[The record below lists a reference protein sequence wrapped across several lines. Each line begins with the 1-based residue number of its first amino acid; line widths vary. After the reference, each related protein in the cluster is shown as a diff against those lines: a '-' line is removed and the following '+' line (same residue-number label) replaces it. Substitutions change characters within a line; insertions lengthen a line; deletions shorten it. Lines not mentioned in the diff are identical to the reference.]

1 MTEDLKCISTII
13 LIKPDKTMSIFTS
26 VKRLFKHSAIYG
38 LGYIFNR
45 VIVFLLLPLHTNIFP
60 KSAMG
65 VANLVYVYIGMLTIV
80 YTFGLDV
87 AFFRFYM
94 LEDAKKAK
102 KRIFTTAFLTVVA
115 AAVVF
120 SGLLFFGAEQIGRL
134 AFSEEVRDLSIN
146 LTRLIKL
153 GSGILFFDALGFI
166 PFLILRAEEKSVAF
180 ISYKFVNVL
189 INLAF
194 NLYFILY
201 LKQGI
206 DAIFRANL
214 IASIATLLLLLPN
227 ALKYLDFSY
236 SRATLKELF
245 FFGIPYLPSTL
256 SVWAMDSIDRIFL
269 EHFKSVDA
277 VGLYAQG
284 AKLGMFMALFVAA
297 FRFAWHPF
305 FLATSKQKDAKQVFS
320 KILTY
325 VVLACGVVFLFFSLF
340 IDDIVHISFGSFTI
354 LGKDY
359 WSATVV
365 VPVIFLAYIFYA
377 AYLNF
382 LIGIYLYKKTKYLP
396 LVTIT
401 AMIGNLIANYMLI
414 PHLGIMGAA
423 WSRLIAYVIMATL
436 LYFFARRLYPVDY
449 EWGRLAKLVLVFGAI
464 FFVGRMDIFSG
475 SILLKS
481 VLFLCVPIVLL
492 LVGFFHRA
500 EIDHFLSLAESVS
513 FSRSRSK

>member
-1 MTEDLKCISTII
+1 
-13 LIKPDKTMSIFTS
+13 MSIFVS

-45 VIVFLLLPLHTNIFP
+45 GVVFLLLPLHTNIFP
-60 KSAMG
+60 KADMG
-65 VANLVYVYIGMLTIV
+65 VANLVYVYIGMFTII
-80 YTFGLDV
+80 YTFGMDV

-94 LEDAKKAK
+94 LEGDERAK
-102 KRIFTTAFLTVVA
+102 KRIFTTAFLTVA
-115 AAVVF
+115 ASSIIF
-120 SGLLFFGAEQIGRL
+120 SSLLFFGAQHIAGFL
-134 AFSEEVRDLSIN
+134 FSKEIQHLTIDLTI
-146 LTRLIKL
+146 LIKL
-153 GSGILFFDALGFI
+153 GSGILLFDALSFI

-180 ISYKFVNVL
+180 ISYKFLNVAVNL
-189 INLAF
+189 GF
-194 NLYFILY
+194 NLFFILH
-201 LKQGI
+201 LHQGI

-214 IASIATLLLLLPN
+214 IASIATFVLLLPI
-227 ALKYLDFSY
+227 ALPYLNFAY
-236 SRATLKELF
+236 SGVTLWELF
-245 FFGIPYLPSTL
+245 LFGIPYLPSTL

-269 EHFKSVDA
+269 EHFENVEA
-277 VGLYAQG
+277 VGLYGQG

-305 FLATSKQKDAKQVFS
+305 FLATSKQEDAKQVFS
-320 KILTY
+320 KIFTY
-325 VVLACGVVFLFFSLF
+325 VILMCGIVFLFFSLF
-340 IDDIVHISFGSFTI
+340 IDDIVHIRLGSFTI

-401 AMIGNLIANYMLI
+401 AMIGNLVANYTLI

-423 WSRLIAYVIMATL
+423 WARLIAYIIMATFL
-436 LYFFARRLYPVDY
+436 FFIARRLYPVKY
-449 EWGRLAKLVLVFGAI
+449 EWMRVIKIVIVFGTI
-464 FFVGRMDIFSG
+464 FFLGKMDVFHN

-481 VLFLCVPIVLL
+481 VLFITFPLGLL
-492 LVGFFHRA
+492 LVGFFQRA
-500 EIDHFLSLAESVS
+500 EINQVRLLVKNISFLSGRA
-513 FSRSRSK
+513 K

>member
-1 MTEDLKCISTII
+1 
-13 LIKPDKTMSIFTS
+13 MSIYTS

-65 VANLVYVYIGMLTIV
+65 VANLVYVYVGMLTII

-94 LEDAKKAK
+94 LEDDEEAK

-115 AAVVF
+115 TAIIF
-120 SGLLFFGAEQIGRL
+120 SGLLFFGAEHVARL
-134 AFSEEVRDLSIN
+134 AFSEEVRDLTID

-153 GSGILFFDALGFI
+153 GSGILLFDALGFI

-180 ISYKFVNVL
+180 ISYKFINVF

-194 NLYFILY
+194 NLFFILY

-214 IASIATLLLLLPN
+214 IASVVTFVLLLPN
-227 ALKYLDFSY
+227 ALKFLNLSY
-236 SRATLKELF
+236 SRVTLRELF
-245 FFGIPYLPSTL
+245 LFGIPYLPSTL

-269 EHFKSVDA
+269 EHFKNVDA

-305 FLATSKQKDAKQVFS
+305 FLATSKQEDAKQVFS

-340 IDDIVHISFGSFTI
+340 IDDIVHIRFGSFTI
-354 LGKDY
+354 LGEDY

-396 LVTIT
+396 LVTMT
-401 AMIGNLIANYMLI
+401 AMIGNLVANYTLI
-414 PHLGIMGAA
+414 PRLGIMGAA
-423 WSRLIAYVIMATL
+423 WSRLIAYIIMATL
-436 LYFFARRLYPVDY
+436 LYFFARRFYPVKY
-449 EWGRLAKLVLVFGAI
+449 EWGRIIKLIFVFGAI
-464 FFVGRMDIFSG
+464 FFVGRMDVFYS

-481 VLFLCVPIVLL
+481 VLFFSFPLALL

-500 EIDHFLSLAESVS
+500 EIDRILSLAKNIS